1 MYIDKNKFGGYT
13 SQEEIKNIMLNNAKT
28 YNLNYSHKKENRWNL
43 WMTDSGTTLSFVLNN
58 GLFIPSISGLTKKT
72 LEKFYSTCPSDVDGW
87 VRASIKEYF
96 KETKRVLLDIDN
108 QREIEAFEAYM
119 RRYYAD
125 MAAIDRDNETEAQ
138 KYNREN
144 DEFLTEEEYAQ
155 AYQQE
160 AQQLVEDTQQ
170 LVLKLKPVKRSKKDQ
185 PIPGQLSLI
194 DMKEVKK
201 WKVKVI
207 NIL

>member
-1 MYIDKNKFGGYT
+1 MDNAKFGGHT

-96 KETKRVLLDIDN
+96 KETKRVLLDIDT

-125 MAAIDRDNETEAQ
+125 MAAIDRDGETEAQ

-185 PIPGQLSLI
+185 QIPGQLSLF
-194 DMKEVKK
+194 DMKEFK
-201 WKVKVI
+201 
-207 NIL
+207 

>member
-1 MYIDKNKFGGYT
+1 MYIDKNQFGGYT

-96 KETKRVLLDIDN
+96 KETKRVLLDIDT

-185 PIPGQLSLI
+185 QIPGQLSLF
-194 DMKEVKK
+194 DMKEFK
-201 WKVKVI
+201 
-207 NIL
+207 

>member
-1 MYIDKNKFGGYT
+1 MSSEKNKFGGNCY
-13 SQEEIKNIMLNNAKT
+13 QQDINCIMLNNAKT

-96 KETKRVLLDIDN
+96 KETKRVLLDIDT

-125 MAAIDRDNETEAQ
+125 MAAIDRDNETEVQ

-185 PIPGQLSLI
+185 QIPGQLSLF
-194 DMKEVKK
+194 DMKEFK
-201 WKVKVI
+201 
-207 NIL
+207 

>member
-1 MYIDKNKFGGYT
+1 MDNAKFGGHT
-13 SQEEIKNIMLNNAKT
+13 SQEEIRSIMLNNAKT

-96 KETKRVLLDIDN
+96 KETKRVLLDIDT

-125 MAAIDRDNETEAQ
+125 MAAIDRDYETEAQ

-185 PIPGQLSLI
+185 QIPGQLSLF
-194 DMKEVKK
+194 DMKEFK
-201 WKVKVI
+201 
-207 NIL
+207 

>member
-1 MYIDKNKFGGYT
+1 MDNAKFGGHT

-72 LEKFYSTCPSDVDGW
+72 LEKFYSTSPLDVDGW

-96 KETKRVLLDIDN
+96 KETKRVLLDIDT

-144 DEFLTEEEYAQ
+144 NEFLTEEEYAQ

-160 AQQLVEDTQQ
+160 TQQLVEDTQQ

-185 PIPGQLSLI
+185 QIPGQLSLF
-194 DMKEVKK
+194 DMKEFK
-201 WKVKVI
+201 
-207 NIL
+207 

>member
-1 MYIDKNKFGGYT
+1 MDNAKFGGHT

-96 KETKRVLLDIDN
+96 KETKRVLLDIDT
-108 QREIEAFEAYM
+108 QREVEAFEAYM

-125 MAAIDRDNETEAQ
+125 MAAIDRDDETEAQ

-144 DEFLTEEEYAQ
+144 NEFLTEEEYAQ

-185 PIPGQLSLI
+185 QIPGQLSLF
-194 DMKEVKK
+194 DMKEFK
-201 WKVKVI
+201 
-207 NIL
+207 

>member
-1 MYIDKNKFGGYT
+1 MYIDKNKFGGHT

-125 MAAIDRDNETEAQ
+125 MAAIDRDDETEAQ

-185 PIPGQLSLI
+185 QIPGQLSLF
-194 DMKEVKK
+194 DMKEFK
-201 WKVKVI
+201 
-207 NIL
+207 

>member
-1 MYIDKNKFGGYT
+1 MDNAKFGGHT

-96 KETKRVLLDIDN
+96 KETKRVLLDIDT

-125 MAAIDRDNETEAQ
+125 MATIDRDNETEAQ

-185 PIPGQLSLI
+185 QIPGQLSLF
-194 DMKEVKK
+194 DMKEFK
-201 WKVKVI
+201 
-207 NIL
+207 

>member
-87 VRASIKEYF
+87 VKASIKEYF
-96 KETKRVLLDIDN
+96 KETKRVLLDIDT

-125 MAAIDRDNETEAQ
+125 MAAIDRDDETEAQ

-185 PIPGQLSLI
+185 QIPGQLSLF
-194 DMKEVKK
+194 DMKEFK
-201 WKVKVI
+201 
-207 NIL
+207 

>member
-1 MYIDKNKFGGYT
+1 MSLEKNKFGGNCYQQDI
-13 SQEEIKNIMLNNAKT
+13 SCIMLNNAKT

-96 KETKRVLLDIDN
+96 KETKRVLLDIDT

-125 MAAIDRDNETEAQ
+125 IAAIDRDDETEAQ

-185 PIPGQLSLI
+185 QIPGQLSLF
-194 DMKEVKK
+194 DMKEFK
-201 WKVKVI
+201 
-207 NIL
+207 

>member
-1 MYIDKNKFGGYT
+1 MDNAKFGGHT

-96 KETKRVLLDIDN
+96 KETKRVLLDIDT

-125 MAAIDRDNETEAQ
+125 MAAIDRDDETEAQ

-144 DEFLTEEEYAQ
+144 DEFVTEEEYAQ

-160 AQQLVEDTQQ
+160 VQQLVEDTQQ

-185 PIPGQLSLI
+185 QIPGQLSLF
-194 DMKEVKK
+194 DMKEFK
-201 WKVKVI
+201 
-207 NIL
+207 

>member
-1 MYIDKNKFGGYT
+1 MDNAKFGGHT

-96 KETKRVLLDIDN
+96 KETKKVLLDIDT

-138 KYNREN
+138 RYNREN

-185 PIPGQLSLI
+185 QIPGQLSLF
-194 DMKEVKK
+194 DMKEFK
-201 WKVKVI
+201 
-207 NIL
+207 

>member
-1 MYIDKNKFGGYT
+1 MYIDKNKFGGHT

-72 LEKFYSTCPSDVDGW
+72 LEKFYSTSPSDVDGW

-96 KETKRVLLDIDN
+96 KETKRVLLDIDT

-185 PIPGQLSLI
+185 QIPGQLSLF
-194 DMKEVKK
+194 DMKEFK
-201 WKVKVI
+201 
-207 NIL
+207 

>member
-1 MYIDKNKFGGYT
+1 MDNVKFGGHT

-96 KETKRVLLDIDN
+96 KETKRVLLDIDT

-185 PIPGQLSLI
+185 QIPGQLSLF
-194 DMKEVKK
+194 DMKEFK
-201 WKVKVI
+201 
-207 NIL
+207 

>member
-1 MYIDKNKFGGYT
+1 MDNAKFGGHT

-28 YNLNYSHKKENRWNL
+28 YNLNYSHKKANRWNL

-96 KETKRVLLDIDN
+96 KETKRVLLDIDT

-185 PIPGQLSLI
+185 QIPGQLSLF
-194 DMKEVKK
+194 DMKEFK
-201 WKVKVI
+201 
-207 NIL
+207 

>member
-1 MYIDKNKFGGYT
+1 MSLEKNKFGGNCYQQDI
-13 SQEEIKNIMLNNAKT
+13 SCIMLNNAKT

-72 LEKFYSTCPSDVDGW
+72 LEKFYSTSPSDVDGW

-96 KETKRVLLDIDN
+96 KETKRVLLDIDT

-125 MAAIDRDNETEAQ
+125 MAAIDRDDETEAQ

-185 PIPGQLSLI
+185 QIPGQLSLF
-194 DMKEVKK
+194 DMKEFK
-201 WKVKVI
+201 
-207 NIL
+207 

>member
-1 MYIDKNKFGGYT
+1 MYIDKNKFGGHT
-13 SQEEIKNIMLNNAKT
+13 SQEERKNIMLNNAKT

-96 KETKRVLLDIDN
+96 KETKRVLLDIDT

-185 PIPGQLSLI
+185 QIPGQLSLF
-194 DMKEVKK
+194 DMKEFK
-201 WKVKVI
+201 
-207 NIL
+207 

>member
-1 MYIDKNKFGGYT
+1 MDNAKFGGHT

-96 KETKRVLLDIDN
+96 KETKRVLLDIDT

-160 AQQLVEDTQQ
+160 TQQLVEDTQQ

-185 PIPGQLSLI
+185 QIPGQLSLF
-194 DMKEVKK
+194 DMKEFK
-201 WKVKVI
+201 
-207 NIL
+207 

>member
-1 MYIDKNKFGGYT
+1 MYIDKNKFGGHT
-13 SQEEIKNIMLNNAKT
+13 SQEEIKNIMLNNAKI

-96 KETKRVLLDIDN
+96 KETKRVLLDIDT

-119 RRYYAD
+119 RRHYAD

-144 DEFLTEEEYAQ
+144 DEFLTDEEYAQ

-160 AQQLVEDTQQ
+160 TQQLVEDTQQ

-185 PIPGQLSLI
+185 QIPGQLSLF
-194 DMKEVKK
+194 DMKEFK
-201 WKVKVI
+201 
-207 NIL
+207 

>member
-1 MYIDKNKFGGYT
+1 MDNVKFGGHT

-96 KETKRVLLDIDN
+96 KETKRVLLDIDT

-125 MAAIDRDNETEAQ
+125 MAATDRDDETEAQ

-185 PIPGQLSLI
+185 QIPGQLSLF
-194 DMKEVKK
+194 DMKEFK
-201 WKVKVI
+201 
-207 NIL
+207 

>member
-1 MYIDKNKFGGYT
+1 MSSEKNKFGGNCYQQDI
-13 SQEEIKNIMLNNAKT
+13 SCIMLNNAKT

-87 VRASIKEYF
+87 VKASIKEYF
-96 KETKRVLLDIDN
+96 KETKRVLLDIDT

-125 MAAIDRDNETEAQ
+125 MAAIDRDDETEAQ

-160 AQQLVEDTQQ
+160 TQQLVEDTQQ
-170 LVLKLKPVKRSKKDQ
+170 LVLKLKPVKRNKKDQ
-185 PIPGQLSLI
+185 QIPGQLSLF
-194 DMKEVKK
+194 DMKEFK
-201 WKVKVI
+201 
-207 NIL
+207 

>member
-1 MYIDKNKFGGYT
+1 MSLEKNKFGGNCY
-13 SQEEIKNIMLNNAKT
+13 QQDINCIMLNNAKT

-72 LEKFYSTCPSDVDGW
+72 LEKFYSTSPSDVDGW

-96 KETKRVLLDIDN
+96 KETKRVLLDIDT

-185 PIPGQLSLI
+185 QIPGQLSLF
-194 DMKEVKK
+194 DMKEFK
-201 WKVKVI
+201 
-207 NIL
+207 

>member
-1 MYIDKNKFGGYT
+1 MDNAKFGGHT

-96 KETKRVLLDIDN
+96 KETKRVLLDIDT
-108 QREIEAFEAYM
+108 QREIEALEAYM

-125 MAAIDRDNETEAQ
+125 MAAIDRDDETEAQ

-185 PIPGQLSLI
+185 QIPGQLSLF
-194 DMKEVKK
+194 DMKEFK
-201 WKVKVI
+201 
-207 NIL
+207 

>member
-1 MYIDKNKFGGYT
+1 MDNAKFGGHT

-28 YNLNYSHKKENRWNL
+28 YSLNYSHKKENRWNL

-96 KETKRVLLDIDN
+96 KETKRVLLDIDT

-125 MAAIDRDNETEAQ
+125 MAAIDKDDETEAQ

-160 AQQLVEDTQQ
+160 VQQLVEDTQQ

-185 PIPGQLSLI
+185 QIPGQLSLF
-194 DMKEVKK
+194 DMKEFK
-201 WKVKVI
+201 
-207 NIL
+207 

>member
-1 MYIDKNKFGGYT
+1 MYIDKNKFGGHT

-43 WMTDSGTTLSFVLNN
+43 WMTDSGSTLSFVLNN

-96 KETKRVLLDIDN
+96 KETKRVLLDIDT

-125 MAAIDRDNETEAQ
+125 IAAIDRDNETEAQ

-185 PIPGQLSLI
+185 QIPGQLSLF
-194 DMKEVKK
+194 DMKEFK
-201 WKVKVI
+201 
-207 NIL
+207 

>member
-1 MYIDKNKFGGYT
+1 MDNAKFGGHT

-96 KETKRVLLDIDN
+96 KETRRVLLDIDT

-125 MAAIDRDNETEAQ
+125 MAATDRDDETEAQ

-185 PIPGQLSLI
+185 QIPGQLSLF
-194 DMKEVKK
+194 DMKEFK
-201 WKVKVI
+201 
-207 NIL
+207 

>member
-1 MYIDKNKFGGYT
+1 MYIDKNKFGGHT
-13 SQEEIKNIMLNNAKT
+13 SQEEIKSIMLNNAKT

-185 PIPGQLSLI
+185 QIPGQLSLF
-194 DMKEVKK
+194 DMKEFK
-201 WKVKVI
+201 
-207 NIL
+207 

>member
-43 WMTDSGTTLSFVLNN
+43 WMTDSGTTLAFLLNN

-96 KETKRVLLDIDN
+96 KETKRVLLDIDT

-185 PIPGQLSLI
+185 QIPGQLSLF
-194 DMKEVKK
+194 DMKEFK
-201 WKVKVI
+201 
-207 NIL
+207 

>member
-1 MYIDKNKFGGYT
+1 MDNAKFGGHT

-72 LEKFYSTCPSDVDGW
+72 LEKFYSTSPSDVDGW

-96 KETKRVLLDIDN
+96 KETKRVLLDIDT

-185 PIPGQLSLI
+185 QIPGQLSLF
-194 DMKEVKK
+194 DMKEFK
-201 WKVKVI
+201 
-207 NIL
+207 

>member
-1 MYIDKNKFGGYT
+1 MSLEKNKFGGNCYQQDI
-13 SQEEIKNIMLNNAKT
+13 SCIMLNNAKT

-96 KETKRVLLDIDN
+96 KETKRVLLNIDT

-185 PIPGQLSLI
+185 QIPGQLSLF
-194 DMKEVKK
+194 DMKEFK
-201 WKVKVI
+201 
-207 NIL
+207 

>member
-1 MYIDKNKFGGYT
+1 MDNVKFGGHT

-125 MAAIDRDNETEAQ
+125 MAAIDRDDETEAQ

-185 PIPGQLSLI
+185 QIPGQLSLF
-194 DMKEVKK
+194 DMKEFK
-201 WKVKVI
+201 
-207 NIL
+207 

>member
-1 MYIDKNKFGGYT
+1 MDNTKFGGHT

-96 KETKRVLLDIDN
+96 KETKRVLLDIDT

-125 MAAIDRDNETEAQ
+125 MAAIDRDDETEAQ

-185 PIPGQLSLI
+185 QIPGQLSLF
-194 DMKEVKK
+194 DMKEFK
-201 WKVKVI
+201 
-207 NIL
+207 

>member
-1 MYIDKNKFGGYT
+1 MRLEKNKFGGNCYQQDI
-13 SQEEIKNIMLNNAKT
+13 SCIMLNNAKT

-96 KETKRVLLDIDN
+96 KETKRVLLDIDT

-125 MAAIDRDNETEAQ
+125 MAAIDRDDETEAQ

-185 PIPGQLSLI
+185 QIPGQLSLF
-194 DMKEVKK
+194 DMKEFK
-201 WKVKVI
+201 
-207 NIL
+207 

>member
-1 MYIDKNKFGGYT
+1 MSLEKNKFGGNCYQQDI
-13 SQEEIKNIMLNNAKT
+13 SCIMLNNAKT

-96 KETKRVLLDIDN
+96 KETKRVLLDIDT

-125 MAAIDRDNETEAQ
+125 IAAIDRDGETEAQ

-185 PIPGQLSLI
+185 QIPGQLSLF
-194 DMKEVKK
+194 DMKEFK
-201 WKVKVI
+201 
-207 NIL
+207 

>member
-1 MYIDKNKFGGYT
+1 MYIEKNKFGGHT

-87 VRASIKEYF
+87 VRASIKEYL
-96 KETKRVLLDIDN
+96 KETKRVLLDIDT

-125 MAAIDRDNETEAQ
+125 MAAIDRDDETEAQ

-185 PIPGQLSLI
+185 QIPGQLSLF
-194 DMKEVKK
+194 DMKEFK
-201 WKVKVI
+201 
-207 NIL
+207 

>member
-1 MYIDKNKFGGYT
+1 MDNAKFGGHT

-96 KETKRVLLDIDN
+96 KETKRVLLDIDT

-125 MAAIDRDNETEAQ
+125 MTAIDRDDETEAQ

-185 PIPGQLSLI
+185 QIPGQLSLF
-194 DMKEVKK
+194 DMKEFK
-201 WKVKVI
+201 
-207 NIL
+207 

>member
-1 MYIDKNKFGGYT
+1 MDNAKFGGHT

-185 PIPGQLSLI
+185 QIPGQLSLF
-194 DMKEVKK
+194 DMKEFK
-201 WKVKVI
+201 
-207 NIL
+207 

>member
-1 MYIDKNKFGGYT
+1 MYIDKNKFGGHT

-87 VRASIKEYF
+87 VKASIKEYF
-96 KETKRVLLDIDN
+96 KETKRVLLDIDT

-138 KYNREN
+138 RYNREN

-185 PIPGQLSLI
+185 QIPGQLSLF
-194 DMKEVKK
+194 DMKEFK
-201 WKVKVI
+201 
-207 NIL
+207 

>member
-1 MYIDKNKFGGYT
+1 MSLDKNKFGGHT

-96 KETKRVLLDIDN
+96 KETKRVLLDIDT

-125 MAAIDRDNETEAQ
+125 IAAIDRDDETEAQ

-185 PIPGQLSLI
+185 QIPGQLSLF
-194 DMKEVKK
+194 DMKEFK
-201 WKVKVI
+201 
-207 NIL
+207 

>member
-1 MYIDKNKFGGYT
+1 MSLEKNKFGGHT

-87 VRASIKEYF
+87 VRTSIKEYF
-96 KETKRVLLDIDN
+96 KETKRVLLDIDT

-125 MAAIDRDNETEAQ
+125 MAAIDRDDETEAQ

-185 PIPGQLSLI
+185 QIPGQLSLF
-194 DMKEVKK
+194 DMKEFK
-201 WKVKVI
+201 
-207 NIL
+207 